1 MGSLPV
7 TLLDI
12 MPRLFLGN
20 LGHDCRQRDIE
31 KLFRGYGDLRN
42 INIKGQYGFL
52 EIDDKEDAEDA
63 IKDLNGKSFNG
74 ARIKI
79 EFSYAYSGSGDRDRR
94 RGRKDYDRDNRGR
107 VSDGRFRR
115 TNFRLVVKNISSQT
129 SWQDLKDH
137 MKSAGEII
145 YSTVNRNN
153 SREGLVEFG
162 TKESM
167 EKALDE
173 LDDSKL
179 DGRRIKLVPECR
191 SPSRSKSR
199 SRSGRRD
206 RERSDSSSRSRSR
219 SRSRRSHSRSRSLAS
234 SKSRSKSRSRS

>member
-1 MGSLPV
+1 MGLTADTASQASVSSPPPDSCQIV
-7 TLLDI
+7 RDV

-31 KLFRGYGDLRN
+31 NLFRGYGDLRN

-79 EFSYAYSGSGDRDRR
+79 EFSYAYSGSGSGSGNDRDRR
-94 RGRKDYDRDNRGR
+94 RGRKDYDRDSRGR

-129 SWQDLKDH
+129 SWQ
-137 MKSAGEII
+137 
-145 YSTVNRNN
+145 V
-153 SREGLVEFG
+153 
-162 TKESM
+162 
-167 EKALDE
+167 
-173 LDDSKL
+173 SKL
-179 DGRRIKLVPECR
+179 GKHLKAPEQ
-191 SPSRSKSR
+191 
-199 SRSGRRD
+199 D
-206 RERSDSSSRSRSR
+206 Y
-219 SRSRRSHSRSRSLAS
+219 
-234 SKSRSKSRSRS
+234 

>member
-94 RGRKDYDRDNRGR
+94 RG
-107 VSDGRFRR
+107 
-115 TNFRLVVKNISSQT
+115 VKTTTGIIEAEFLMA
-129 SWQDLKDH
+129 D
-137 MKSAGEII
+137 SAE
-145 YSTVNRNN
+145 
-153 SREGLVEFG
+153 
-162 TKESM
+162 
-167 EKALDE
+167 
-173 LDDSKL
+173 
-179 DGRRIKLVPECR
+179 
-191 SPSRSKSR
+191 
-199 SRSGRRD
+199 
-206 RERSDSSSRSRSR
+206 
-219 SRSRRSHSRSRSLAS
+219 
-234 SKSRSKSRSRS
+234 